1 MQYKTKVILIT
12 ILFLATLVGLMY
24 WSLNWNVDG
33 WIVMIV
39 DAVLLFNIFGVM
51 VFGLM
56 VVKEVDGENH
66 GK

>member
-1 MQYKTKVILIT
+1 
-12 ILFLATLVGLMY
+12 
-24 WSLNWNVDG
+24 
-33 WIVMIV
+33 MIV